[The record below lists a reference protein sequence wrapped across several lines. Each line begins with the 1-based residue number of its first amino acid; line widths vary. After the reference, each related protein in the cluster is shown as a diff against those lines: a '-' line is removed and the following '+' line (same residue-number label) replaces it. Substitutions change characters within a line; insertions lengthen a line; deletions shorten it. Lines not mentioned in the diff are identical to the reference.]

1 MICLLE
7 SAGVKCV
14 SSHPGFEAVCLSA
27 WVLEPAQVLRRNQ
40 LEARSVGKAIMNSFS
55 LCCES

>member
-14 SSHPGFEAVCLSA
+14 SSHPGFEAVCLNA
-27 WVLEPAQVLRRNQ
+27 WVLEPAQVQ
-40 LEARSVGKAIMNSFS
+40 YKQGFASEPIRSQKRK
-55 LCCES
+55 